1 MSIASPNQ
9 SGPAEGAHQRVIQS
23 TIGYFAAFISLG
35 LVSASLGPTL
45 PTLAE
50 NTNSLLS
57 QISILFTA
65 RSLGYLLGSFVSG
78 QVYDRVSGHPV
89 MVGLLLLLSI
99 SLALVPLIPTLWLL
113 ALLLLLIGFSEG
125 MVDVGGNT
133 LLVWVHR
140 GKVGPFMNGLH
151 FFFGV
156 GAFLAPLIIAQTM
169 LATGTIRWPYW
180 IVALLMLPGT
190 IWLARAKSPERQLV
204 PETEQG
210 NTANALLV
218 FLSALFLFMYVG
230 AEISFG
236 GWIYTYALKLGVA
249 TETAAAYLTS
259 GFWGALTA
267 GRLLA
272 IPIAARVRPS
282 RMLLADLLGCIVS
295 VGLILLFPTS
305 SAAVWI
311 GTLGL
316 GFSMASVFPTTLSFA
331 ERRMTITGK
340 ITSFF
345 FIGASTGGM
354 LLPWLIGQLFERIGP
369 QVTMI
374 AIFTN
379 LMLALVV
386 FVYLMRFSR
395 RQQPLP

>member
-9 SGPAEGAHQRVIQS
+9 SDAANGVDKRVLHS
-23 TIGYFAAFISLG
+23 TIGYFAAFVSLG

-45 PTLAE
+45 PSLAE
-50 NTNSLLS
+50 NTSSQLS

-65 RSLGYLLGSFVSG
+65 RSAGYLLGSFVSG
-78 QVYDRVSGHPV
+78 QVYDRVAGHPV
-89 MVGLLLLLSI
+89 LVGLLLLLGI
-99 SLALVPLIPTLWLL
+99 SLAVVPLIPTLWLL
-113 ALLLLLIGFSEG
+113 AILLLLVGFSEG

-151 FFFGV
+151 FFFGA

-169 LATGTIRWPYW
+169 LATGAIRWPYW
-180 IVALLMLPGT
+180 IVAALMLPGA
-190 IWLARAKSPERQLV
+190 IWLGRVKSPERQLV
-204 PETEQG
+204 PEAEQG
-210 NTANALLV
+210 DMANALLV

-236 GWIYTYALKLGVA
+236 GWIYTYALKLDIA
-249 TETAAAYLTS
+249 TEAVAALLTS
-259 GFWGALTA
+259 GFWGALTG

-282 RMLLADLLGCIVS
+282 RMLLADLLGCIAS
-295 VGLILLFPTS
+295 VGTILLFPTS
-305 SAAVWI
+305 STAIWI

-316 GFSMASVFPTTLSFA
+316 GFSMASIFPTTLSFA

-340 ITSFF
+340 VTSFF
-345 FIGASTGGM
+345 FIGASSGGM
-354 LLPWLIGQLFERIGP
+354 FLPWLIGQLFEKIGP

-379 LMLALVV
+379 LFLALAV
-386 FVYLMRFSR
+386 FVILMRSSKR
-395 RQQPLP
+395 ERQLP